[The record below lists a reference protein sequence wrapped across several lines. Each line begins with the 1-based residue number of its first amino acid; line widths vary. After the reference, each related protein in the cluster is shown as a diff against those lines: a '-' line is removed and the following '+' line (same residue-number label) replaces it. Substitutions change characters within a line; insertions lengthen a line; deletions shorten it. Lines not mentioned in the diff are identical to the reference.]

1 MATSAVYRRVSI
13 TGSLR
18 NSLQYNNFQPKVDSN
33 PIADRVRCQRQ
44 RLPSNSCIGRAQHD
58 FPNLPAYLLRG
69 RIRCSTSVYR
79 DPAGGFTVGL
89 SATWVLSR
97 AESLPVLNELQAD
110 EISAGW
116 ILWSELL
123 PKLPASRFQFHLINS
138 GGQRRAIRIDA
149 LAIAGPTGRLLPWFH
164 PQDRFALAGLDAVNR
179 RDQPPPLKRICH
191 RETLLAKRTQGKC
204 PQE

>member
-1 MATSAVYRRVSI
+1 MC
-13 TGSLR
+13 
-18 NSLQYNNFQPKVDSN
+18 FWW
-33 PIADRVRCQRQ
+33 RVRA
-44 RLPSNSCIGRAQHD
+44 RLRLRTRAAVND
-58 FPNLPAYLLRG
+58 P
-69 RIRCSTSVYR
+69 RIVPMLNDEKRVYR

-89 SATWVLSR
+89 SGTWVLSR
-97 AESLPVLNELQAD
+97 AGSLPVLNELQAD
-110 EISAGW
+110 EINAGW

-138 GGQRRAIRIDA
+138 GGHRRAIRIDA
-149 LAIAGPTGRLLPWFH
+149 LAIAGPSGGLLPWFH

-191 RETLLAKRTQGKC
+191 RETLLANRTQGKC

>member
-1 MATSAVYRRVSI
+1 M
-13 TGSLR
+13 
-18 NSLQYNNFQPKVDSN
+18 
-33 PIADRVRCQRQ
+33 
-44 RLPSNSCIGRAQHD
+44 
-58 FPNLPAYLLRG
+58 
-69 RIRCSTSVYR
+69 
-79 DPAGGFTVGL
+79 
-89 SATWVLSR
+89 
-97 AESLPVLNELQAD
+97 LNELQAD

-149 LAIAGPTGRLLPWFH
+149 LAIAGPSGGLLPWFH